1 MPKFDFKPGDEA
13 HIVQKDKYTVEGPYR
28 VAGIRRGG
36 ANGPQA
42 LILEGGP
49 EPIAHTDPETVF
61 HDRESA
67 RRFALDLVD
76 NAIYEVKKGLGSL
89 ERERRLLLMEPKYSI
104 GQTVWTFDRF
114 DGRPM
119 RGPFVIKE
127 AFPDARGVTYRI
139 ETDSFP
145 FYKDEFEYNLY
156 PTKDE
161 AKAVAIKEAAE
172 RVAKAQKALDEA
184 KAREKEIT
192 NA

>member
-13 HIVQKDKYTVEGPYR
+13 YIVQKDKYTVEGPYH
-28 VAGIRRGG
+28 VASIRRGG
-36 ANGPQA
+36 ANGPHA

-49 EPIAHTDPETVF
+49 EPIAHIDPETVF

-76 NAIYEVKKGLGSL
+76 NAIAAAKIELGAL
-89 ERERRLLLMEPKYSI
+89 EKERRLLLMEPKYSV
-104 GQTVWTFDRF
+104 GQAVWVFDRF

-119 RGPFVIKE
+119 RGPFVVKE
-127 AFPDARGVTYRI
+127 AFPDARGVAYRI

-145 FYKDEFEYNLY
+145 FCKDEFEYNLY

-161 AKAVAIKEAAE
+161 AKAVAIKAAAE
-172 RVAKAQKALDEA
+172 RVAKAQQELDKA
-184 KAREKEIT
+184 KAEEKEIIDG
-192 NA
+192 

>member
-49 EPIAHTDPETVF
+49 EPVAHTDPETVF
-61 HDRESA
+61 HDRETA

-76 NAIYEVKKGLGSL
+76 RAIFEAQRNLKAL
-89 ERERRLLLMEPKYSI
+89 ENERRLLLMEPKYSI
-104 GQTVWTFDRF
+104 GQTVWVFKRY
-114 DGRPM
+114 DGR
-119 RGPFVIKE
+119 RVEGPFVIKD
-127 AFPDARGVTYRI
+127 ASPDAHSVEYCLK
-139 ETDSFP
+139 TDSF
-145 FYKDEFEYNLY
+145 FTRREYEYNLY

-161 AKAVAIKEAAE
+161 AKAVAIEAAAK
-172 RVAKAQKALDEA
+172 RVAKAQKSLDKA
-184 KAREKEIT
+184 KEEEREIT
-192 NA
+192 NE